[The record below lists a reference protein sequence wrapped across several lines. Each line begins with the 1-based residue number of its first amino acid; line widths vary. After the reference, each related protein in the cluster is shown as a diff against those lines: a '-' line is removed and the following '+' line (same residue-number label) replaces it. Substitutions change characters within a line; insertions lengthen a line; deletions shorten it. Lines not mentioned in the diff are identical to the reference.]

1 MAQSPHPRFGLFN
14 TEERILHSQVVGQDY
29 QIGIWFPFSY
39 RASDWK
45 YPVLYVLDG
54 EFAFGM
60 ATGLMATLIG
70 MEEVPEMLVVGIAYH
85 GITSWQEHSDLRN
98 LDFLPGIYQEHPEDT
113 RLLLFTRFFQ
123 QELFPL
129 IENEYRGSADDR
141 GIFGFSSGG
150 FFAMHALLSQPGM
163 FRRTI
168 AASCTWRRGSD
179 FLLDCAFQHTQ
190 PFPPSDLFLALGEN
204 EQELLPGFEHLT
216 AALRGRQDPNLHIST
231 AIFEGEG
238 HSSGVLAKTFLQGVR
253 TVYNTE

>member
-1 MAQSPHPRFGLFN
+1 MAHTAYPRFGLFN

-29 QIGIWFPFSY
+29 QIGVWFPFSY
-39 RASDWK
+39 RASEWN

-60 ATGLMATLIG
+60 ATGLIATLIG

-85 GITSWQEHSDLRN
+85 GISSWQEHSDLRN

-113 RLLLFTRFFQ
+113 RLPQFTRFFQ

-129 IENEYRGSADDR
+129 IEVEYRGAADDR
-141 GIFGFSSGG
+141 GIFGFSSAG
-150 FFAMHALLSQPGM
+150 FFALHCLLSQPGM

-168 AASCTWRRGSD
+168 AASCTWRRGTD
-179 FLLDCAFQHTQ
+179 FLLNLLPDPAQ
-190 PFPPSDLFLALGEN
+190 PFSPADLFLALGSN
-204 EQELLPGFEHLT
+204 EEELLPDFERLT
-216 AALRGRQDPNLHIST
+216 EGLKQRHDPNLRIST
-231 AIFEGEG
+231 AIYEGEG

-253 TVYNTE
+253 TVYR

>member
-1 MAQSPHPRFGLFN
+1 MADTAYPRFGLFN

-39 RASDWK
+39 RASEWN

-85 GITSWQEHSDLRN
+85 GISSWQEHSDLRN

-113 RLLLFTRFFQ
+113 RLPQFTRFFQ

-129 IENEYRGSADDR
+129 IENEYRGAADDR

-150 FFAMHALLSQPGM
+150 FFAMHALLTQTAM
-163 FRRTI
+163 FRRII
-168 AASCTWRRGSD
+168 AASCTWSGASD
-179 FLLDCAFQHTQ
+179 FLLDRAPDPAQL
-190 PFPPSDLFLALGEN
+190 FPPTDLFLAVGEN
-204 EQELLPGFEHLT
+204 DKKQLAGFERLSG
-216 AALRGRQDPNLHIST
+216 ALRGRQDPNLRIST
-231 AIFEGEG
+231 AIYEGEG
-238 HSSGVLAKTFLQGVR
+238 HSSGVLAKSFLQGVR
-253 TVYNTE
+253 TVYNS